1 MSKLSKLMNNN
12 TPTKKE
18 LLSKVKH
25 YEEILTQAQAEI
37 NQLRDMKLH
46 SYLNSLIEIS
56 KTKIFPSNSEEMK
69 VIKEKLSTGFNL
81 TNKKEVNEQ

>member
-1 MSKLSKLMNNN
+1 MNKLSKLMNN

-18 LLSKVKH
+18 LLSKIKH
-25 YEEILTQAQAEI
+25 YEEVLTQAQAEI

-56 KTKIFPSNSEEMK
+56 KAKVFPSNSEEMK
-69 VIKEKLSTGFNL
+69 MIKEKLSTGFSL
-81 TNKKEVNEQ
+81 KNKKDNNEQ